1 MLVSELQALVAESKR
16 RHPEVREVCPC
27 PFRTIFNSLSR
38 LAYCESLIE
47 ILDPATIMRG
57 GTDTYIGKRTR
68 PSDLERRYPAR
79 PAQPYVSRVLRS
91 PCCKETVPLVEQL

>member
-38 LAYCESLIE
+38 LAYCGNLIG
-47 ILDPATIMRG
+47 ILDPTTVVRG
-57 GTDTYIGKRTR
+57 GTHTPTGKRTC

-91 PCCKETVPLVEQL
+91 PCCKETVSLVEQL